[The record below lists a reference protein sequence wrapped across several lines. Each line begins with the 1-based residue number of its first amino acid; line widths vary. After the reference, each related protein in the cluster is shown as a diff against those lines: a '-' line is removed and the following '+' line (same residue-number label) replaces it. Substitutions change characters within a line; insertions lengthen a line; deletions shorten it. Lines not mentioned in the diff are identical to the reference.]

1 MPKKKTNK
9 ELIDKF
15 LEDHKKEKKVSE
27 GTLKTYKNIGD
38 NLPFNILSSQ
48 PTIIKK
54 LKELYENPNTLQLY
68 LNMIILVRRYNEEET
83 DKLIKLRNSLK
94 DEIIKNRKENLTKL
108 DESLPN
114 ADKVFEELDKLSG
127 LRYIINYLMMHHALR
142 NKDINLKF
150 VKSVPDSKDENYLV
164 HKGRVHLNINDYKTE
179 KSHGSKSIK
188 ISDSR
193 FIKEL
198 KSLDLKDG
206 DYLISMK
213 NGDKIKNVS
222 TFNDKILNLTI
233 DKLGQNKLTK
243 IVIKD
248 LLNNKSF
255 DKLEQLSNDRGT
267 SLSVLLK
274 SYNLENGVNDNDKK
288 EED

>member
-9 ELIDKF
+9 ELIDNF
-15 LEDHKKEKKVSE
+15 LEEHQKEKKVSE
-27 GTLKTYKNIGD
+27 GTIKTYKNIGD
-38 NLPFNILSSQ
+38 NLPFNILSNQ

-54 LKELYENPNTLQLY
+54 LKATYENPNTLQLY
-68 LNMIILVRRYNEEET
+68 LNMIILVRRYNGEET
-83 DKLIKLRNSLK
+83 EKLIQLRNSLK
-94 DEIIKNRKENLTKL
+94 EQIVKNRKENLSKL
-108 DESLPN
+108 DDSLPT
-114 ADKVFEELDKLSG
+114 AEKVFEELDNLSG
-127 LRYIINYLMMHHALR
+127 VRYIINYLMMNHALR
-142 NKDINLKF
+142 NKDINLKI
-150 VKSVPDSKDENYLV
+150 VKSIPDSKDENYLM
-164 HKGRVHLNINDYKTE
+164 HKGRVHLSINDYKTE
-179 KSHGSKSIK
+179 KSHGEKSIK
-188 ISDSR
+188 INDPR

-198 KSLDLKDG
+198 KSLNLKDG
-206 DYLISMK
+206 DYLIAMK

-255 DKLEQLSNDRGT
+255 DKLEQLSKDRGT

-274 SYNLENGVNDNDKK
+274 SYNLENGVDD
-288 EED
+288 